1 MNVKEKLEALRLRAG
16 SMMRERKERAAEKR
30 AEKAARSHN
39 DHHGRFFLLTVPAAA
54 TILAAVT
61 EWYWAILFC
70 IEATG
75 AIDPAIDPF
84 SVQLTGRA
92 LLYGLVRMEQEGQ
105 LAPGRA
111 LHILAGIL
119 RGLWRRGDPD
129 DLAAIE
135 AIADEIV
142 TRLRAEGVR
151 PLGVEGVAQGQW
163 ALLDF
168 GDFLVHVF
176 TEDRR
181 RFYQLERL
189 WSDAPDVTASFGG

>member
-1 MNVKEKLEALRLRAG
+1 MTQTAKTVDIP
-16 SMMRERKERAAEKR
+16 
-30 AEKAARSHN
+30 ARV
-39 DHHGRFFLLTVPAAA
+39 RTAVAAA
-54 TILAAVT
+54 QDKKAIEPKVLHLGAVT
-61 EWYWAILFC
+61 DFTEYFVIASGNS
-70 IEATG
+70 ERQ
-75 AIDPAIDPF
+75 
-84 SVQLTGRA
+84 V
-92 LLYGLVRMEQEGQ
+92 
-105 LAPGRA
+105 
-111 LHILAGIL
+111 
-119 RGLWRRGDPD
+119 
-129 DLAAIE
+129 E

-142 TRLRAEGVR
+142 TRLRAQGVR